1 MKNLLIITQKVDEKD
16 DLLGFFVDWIR
27 EFSKKF
33 DEIFVIT
40 LAKGS
45 YDLPSNVEV
54 FSLGKEDFIRN
65 SHHSHVIRR
74 LVLLYRFYR
83 YLFKLVP
90 KSSGIFAH
98 MSPIF
103 VIASWPVTSLFGKK
117 IILWYLHRSVTFR
130 LKLAEK
136 LNYKIVTASRESLN
150 IKSKKIVETGHGINI
165 EKFKTNRSWSDD
177 ELKILSVG
185 RISPIKN
192 YEMLIKAMAI
202 LKNEGYPKIDI
213 IGKPVMPPDFK
224 YFDKLK
230 KMIGSDENSV
240 INFVGYMPHTE
251 MPGYYKKANLVI
263 NLAPT
268 GGLDKVVLEAMA
280 SGCIVLT
287 SNINFG
293 KYFGP
298 YKDKLLFD
306 FNNSES
312 LALKIKQIRV
322 MNPNEKTEISGFL
335 VRSVEENH
343 NLINLIN
350 KISQLYRD

>member
-1 MKNLLIITQKVDEKD
+1 MNLLIITQKVDEKD
-16 DLLGFFVDWIR
+16 DLLGFFVDWLR
-27 EFSKKF
+27 GFADKF
-33 DEIFVIT
+33 DEVFVIT
-40 LAKGS
+40 LYKGS
-45 YDLPSNVEV
+45 YDLPQNVHV
-54 FSLGKEDFIRN
+54 YSLGKEKGN
-65 SHHSHVIRR
+65 SKIARAFN
-74 LVLLYRFYR
+74 FYR

-98 MSPIF
+98 MSPVF

-136 LNYKIVTASRESLN
+136 LSYKIVTANKESLK
-150 IKSKKIVETGHGINI
+150 IESKKIIETGHGINI
-165 EKFKTNRSWSDD
+165 DKFKTNRSWSDE

-192 YEMLIKAMAI
+192 YETLIKAMAI
-202 LKNEGYPKIDI
+202 LKNEGYPQIDI
-213 IGKPVMPPDFK
+213 IGKPVMPSDFQ

-230 KMIGSDENSV
+230 TMIGNDENSV
-240 INFVGYMPHTE
+240 INFVGYIPHTE
-251 MPGYYKKANLVI
+251 MPDYYKKANLVI

-268 GGLDKVVLEAMA
+268 GGLDKVVLEAIA
-280 SGCIVLT
+280 SGCIALT

-298 YKDKLLFD
+298 YNDQLLFD

-312 LALKIKQIRV
+312 LALKIKQIRA
-322 MNPNEKTEISGFL
+322 MSPNEKTEISDFL
-335 VRSVEENH
+335 IRSVEENH

-350 KISQLYRD
+350 KVSNLYGR